1 MKICLTELYI
11 SFSLSFG
18 NILEWWVKRTSAL
31 SRAGQ
36 CLILPCNSHNSYHS
50 VFAKVVNKCVQWL
63 KTVSAFFSVFFF
75 FPFLQ
80 THIYIPC
87 GKTDF
92 NCLAYLLWKQWKQ
105 GRQSSFY
112 ITMKFH
118 YKKPK
123 RSMNLDFNPN
133 SQWFF
138 IFDISLDMD
147 LIIFNIFR
155 LKNWCKFFKH
165 PFFLAII
172 LQPN

>member
-63 KTVSAFFSVFFF
+63 KTVSAYFFSLSYK
-75 FPFLQ
+75 P
-80 THIYIPC
+80 TYIHPV
-87 GKTDF
+87 GK
-92 NCLAYLLWKQWKQ
+92 LAYLLWKQWKQ

-112 ITMKFH
+112 VTMKFY

-123 RSMNLDFNPN
+123 RSMSLDFNPN
-133 SQWFF
+133 STMVFYFWHFTGYG
-138 IFDISLDMD
+138 S
-147 LIIFNIFR
+147 
-155 LKNWCKFFKH
+155 H
-165 PFFLAII
+165 YI
-172 LQPN
+172 LNF